1 MADMKFPCSS
11 GMSTGSSNRET
22 VAIETNR
29 VLDSCRDRDCFENA
43 KVFLTDFG
51 NEILERTNNV
61 RVKRAEICWTSIRID
76 PVQFNQ
82 GFYSVNIRFYVKLDF
97 EACVGGGRSQEF
109 DGVAVLEKRVI
120 LFGSECNV
128 NIYRSNPDSGDY
140 CAEPHPCVQS
150 RNVPTAVVE
159 VVDPVVLGCQ
169 VMEQRERPCNC
180 CCCCCD
186 IPEGVSARMSGTLS
200 DRDNPRYLAV
210 SLGIFSVIRI
220 VRPAQYL
227 IQATEY
233 NVPDKECV
241 APHEDDPCSLF
252 HNMAFPLAAFNPP
265 GPIPIFRHPNCG
277 SGINLTGGDHER
289 GRCGS

>member
-1 MADMKFPCSS
+1 MADMKFPCSAGMPTSSS
-11 GMSTGSSNRET
+11 GRET

-61 RVKRAEICWTSIRID
+61 RIKKAEICWTSIRID

-82 GFYSVNIRFYVKLDF
+82 GFYSVNIRFYVKLDC

-120 LFGSECNV
+120 LFGSESNV
-128 NIYRSNPDSGDY
+128 RIFRSNSDSDDY
-140 CAEPHPCVQS
+140 CAEPSPCQQS
-150 RNVPTAVVE
+150 SNVPTAVVE

-169 VMEQRERPCNC
+169 VMERERPCNC

-200 DRDNPRYLAV
+200 DRDNQRYLAA

-241 APHEDDPCSLF
+241 APQEDDPCSLF
-252 HNMAFPLAAFNPP
+252 HSMAFPTAAFNPP
-265 GPIPIFRHPNCG
+265 GPVPMLRNTTCG
-277 SGINLTGGDHER
+277 GGNGNSNNGN